1 METLER
7 TYPVTLEAELDPILE
22 MLTMHFNIE
31 EIYLNRIADGSVSDQ
46 LVILVSNKYVQT
58 LGEIIPQIRS
68 KMQGFPDFSILCFVA
83 FQARERIRQGNL
95 FLYTSCRPQ
104 ALVYKKKGSDFSVI
118 HDGFDLESCIQLAQ
132 ENWERENKKVD
143 EFFQG
148 FQFLIEKKYLSCA
161 AFMLHQAMELTY
173 RALEIALV
181 AKEKLT
187 HSIRCHHRLMDSICP
202 MYQGVFDEESEQDIE
217 LLHILEKIY
226 RSSRYEDSFQVDPT
240 TIGLMEQK
248 MRSLREKAKMIFT
261 DIIQRCT
268 GHKAKDQDS
277 VIGTDQ
283 QKSLQ
288 VFPEKL
294 SNLEQI
300 IELTEKSLSGKVD
313 IFLFGHRER
322 SMSVQRSISSGYG
335 EGTAVYYDLVIVT
348 VHDQR
353 NVVSSLEARINQ
365 AKGPKV
371 TMLSYTR
378 DQVQGMLDSNSPF
391 MHRIIAM
398 EVNPAEV
405 GRAGENWR
413 LHPNLGIRT
422 AEENDR
428 ALRNWKFRWNNST
441 GFLEAAR
448 AMEQMDHLMVKINL
462 YNQSFEQACLG
473 ILDIVQGFIPY
484 QYNLRHLL
492 NMCNSFWNFPGELF
506 LRDTPEEKRFFGDL
520 VSAVRDIRY
529 RREFSGEWEDAYRY
543 EFRLERFLVKCEALV
558 SDHINSLEGKN
569 G

>member
-7 TYPVTLEAELDPILE
+7 TSPVTLETELGPILK

-31 EIYLNRIADGSVSDQ
+31 EIYLNRTNDGSVSDQ
-46 LVILVSNKYVQT
+46 MVILVSNKYVQT

-68 KMQGFPDFSILCFVA
+68 KMKGYPDFAILCFVA

-95 FLYTSCRPQ
+95 FLFTSCRPQ
-104 ALVYKKKGSDFSVI
+104 ALVYKKEGSDFSVI
-118 HDGFDLESCIQLAQ
+118 HNGFDLESCIRLAR
-132 ENWERENKKVD
+132 ESWEREKIKVD

-148 FQFLIEKKYLSCA
+148 FQFLIEKKYHSCA

-187 HSIRCHHRLMDSICP
+187 HSIRCHHRLMDSTCP
-202 MYQGVFDEESEQDIE
+202 MYKGVFDEENERDIE

-226 RSSRYEDSFQVDPT
+226 RASRYEDSFQVDPA
-240 TIGLMEQK
+240 TIGLLEQK
-248 MRSLREKAKMIFT
+248 MESLRKVAKMIFS
-261 DIIQRCT
+261 DIIQKCT
-268 GHKAKDQDS
+268 DHNGADQVS
-277 VIGTDQ
+277 LICPDQ
-283 QKSLQ
+283 QKDMQ
-288 VFPEKL
+288 VVPEEL
-294 SNLEQI
+294 FNLERI

-313 IFLFGHRER
+313 ILIFGHRER

-335 EGTAVYYDLVIVT
+335 EGTAVYYDMVLVT
-348 VHDQR
+348 VRDQR
-353 NVVSSLEARINQ
+353 NAVSSLEARINQ

-391 MHRIIAM
+391 MHRVIAM
-398 EVNPAEV
+398 DENPTEV
-405 GRAGENWR
+405 GQGGENWR

-422 AEENDR
+422 AEENER
-428 ALRNWKFRWNNST
+428 ALRNWKFRWNNSN

-473 ILDIVQGFIPY
+473 ILEIVQGFIPY

-492 NMCNSFWNFPGELF
+492 NLCNSFWNFPGELF

-520 VSAVRDIRY
+520 VNAVRDIRY
-529 RREFSGEWEDAYRY
+529 RREFAGEWEDAYRY
-543 EFRLERFLVKCEALV
+543 ELRLERFLVKCEALV
-558 SDHINSLEGKN
+558 SDYVLSLDDQN
-569 G
+569 N